1 MNFGRTKRD
10 EPALPG
16 LLVIHEEDMCN
27 HHGFM
32 PVFVYF
38 LTYLIDWEKEEE
50 KLVVNKVFSLFLS
63 SDSDLHVGII
73 CSFFYCETFV
83 T

>member
-38 LTYLIDWEKEEE
+38 LTYLIDWKKEEE
-50 KLVVNKVFSLFLS
+50 KLVVNKVFSLLLS
-63 SDSDLHVGII
+63 SDRSSCGYNL
-73 CSFFYCETFV
+73 FFYCETFV

>member
-38 LTYLIDWEKEEE
+38 LTYLIDWESE
-50 KLVVNKVFSLFLS
+50 
-63 SDSDLHVGII
+63 
-73 CSFFYCETFV
+73 
-83 T
+83 